1 MLGTNELKNTYH
13 KTALEIGEILEKYFV
28 KTIIHRKSQC
38 KDSYPKLLLVAP
50 PVINE
55 FTDYCKKDNK
65 YLGATEKSR
74 QLNSIYEVIAKRNN
88 CYFLSN
94 DGLEV
99 GIDGVHLTKESHRN
113 LAESLCD
120 KIQDIY
126 K

>member
-1 MLGTNELKNTYH
+1 M
-13 KTALEIGEILEKYFV
+13 
-28 KTIIHRKSQC
+28 
-38 KDSYPKLLLVAP
+38 LLVTP

-74 QLNSIYEVIAKRNN
+74 QLNSIYEEIAKRNN

-99 GIDGVHLTKESHRN
+99 GIDGVHLTEESHRN
-113 LAESLCD
+113 LAEVLCD
-120 KIQDIY
+120 KIKDIY

>member
-1 MLGTNELKNTYH
+1 MLGTNELKNAYH
-13 KTALEIGEILEKYFV
+13 KTALEIGEILENYFV
-28 KTIIHRKSQC
+28 KTIINRKSQFE
-38 KDSYPKLLLVAP
+38 DSYPKLLLVTP

-74 QLNSIYEVIAKRNN
+74 ELNSIYEVIAKRNN

-99 GIDGVHLTKESHRN
+99 GIDGVHLTEESHRN

>member
-13 KTALEIGEILEKYFV
+13 KTAFEIGEILEKYFV
-28 KTIIHRKSQC
+28 KTIINRKSQF
-38 KDSYPKLLLVAP
+38 KDSYPKLLLVTP

-55 FTDYCKKDNK
+55 FIDYCKKDNK

-74 QLNSIYEVIAKRNN
+74 QLNSIYDEIAKRNN

-94 DGLEV
+94 GGLEV
-99 GIDGVHLTKESHRN
+99 GIDGVHLTEDSHQT
-113 LAESLCD
+113 LAETLCD
-120 KIQDIY
+120 KIKDIY